1 MTGGFDG
8 ESGQSGVLRDRLSN
22 LEDRMRFAGVK
33 DDGLADPLV
42 VYLFRPG
49 QITQASVV
57 IFLELCVAYV
67 INHAEKYPSPF
78 LAPAIPPFVT
88 KQPDVASFRKE
99 CAEAVTSRCLAG
111 RDMRKRLGLIAH
123 FLCFP

>member
-1 MTGGFDG
+1 M
-8 ESGQSGVLRDRLSN
+8 LRNRLSN

-57 IFLELCVAYV
+57 IFLELSVTHV
-67 INHAEKYPSPF
+67 ISHAEKYPSPI
-78 LAPAIPPFVT
+78 LAPATPPFVT
-88 KQPDVASFRKE
+88 KQIDFGRVQKRVCRSSAITVFTRS
-99 CAEAVTSRCLAG
+99 
-111 RDMRKRLGLIAH
+111 RDMDR
-123 FLCFP
+123 